1 MAVLAAETGFMEE
14 ARAWF
19 GEATRTKEGA
29 RCAALWHAW
38 ALAEAR
44 SGEKTAVR
52 YLFGRGL
59 EANPRSRYVFLSW
72 ALWEDAQGQPGNA
85 RSLFER
91 GHELNPRDAPL
102 LQAWAR
108 FEAARGS
115 VEQARDL
122 FERASRAD
130 PRHLPVWQAWGLLEA
145 RTGDAARARELVAS
159 LRPRAA
165 ALSAAVEASLISRR
179 GGSSN
184 NSSKNASSPPL
195 LLAVRSSAA
204 AEDLAGASAAGLYDS
219 VLGVDPRDANQLGD
233 AVAAVWASLFS
244 RRAVLARRGA
254 RLVPSKDY
262 AAMAVI
268 VQEMAPA
275 ALSFVLHTR
284 APGGGSGGGGEEE
297 EKKTKELLAAEVA
310 VGAGEALAS
319 AERGSPWR
327 LSVDRATGAVEVSS
341 FANLSRALLPS
352 SSGNASLSWRCV
364 DYSRQPLSL
373 DPAARERLARKLL
386 AAGLA
391 LEASFGGPQDVEGC
405 LPAGL
410 EEEGRIWIV
419 QARPQPGA

>member
-1 MAVLAAETGFMEE
+1 MSLTKSTLKKTLKPLSQVI
-14 ARAWF
+14 ARKDLLRGIVSDLCLLHGLGVRLVVAL
-19 GEATRTKEGA
+19 GTKPQVDG
-29 RCAALWHAW
+29 RLS
-38 ALAEAR
+38 R
-44 SGEKTAVR
+44 SG
-52 YLFGRGL
+52 
-59 EANPRSRYVFLSW
+59 
-72 ALWEDAQGQPGNA
+72 AQSKFVDGY
-85 RSLFER
+85 RVT
-91 GHELNPRDAPL
+91 D
-102 LQAWAR
+102 
-108 FEAARGS
+108 
-115 VEQARDL
+115 
-122 FERASRAD
+122 
-130 PRHLPVWQAWGLLEA
+130 
-145 RTGDAARARELVAS
+145 
-159 LRPRAA
+159 AA